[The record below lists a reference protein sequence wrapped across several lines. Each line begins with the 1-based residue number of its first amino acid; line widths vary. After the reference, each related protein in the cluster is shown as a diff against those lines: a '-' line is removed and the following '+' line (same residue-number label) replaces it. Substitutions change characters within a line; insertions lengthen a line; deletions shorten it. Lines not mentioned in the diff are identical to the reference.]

1 MMIEVQSRRFCHI
14 FTSVLKNCYI
24 FMQDMVET
32 RKIIFQIGTVIHKLN
47 KSKYWLVW
55 KEN

>member
-1 MMIEVQSRRFCHI
+1 MLF
-14 FTSVLKNCYI
+14 